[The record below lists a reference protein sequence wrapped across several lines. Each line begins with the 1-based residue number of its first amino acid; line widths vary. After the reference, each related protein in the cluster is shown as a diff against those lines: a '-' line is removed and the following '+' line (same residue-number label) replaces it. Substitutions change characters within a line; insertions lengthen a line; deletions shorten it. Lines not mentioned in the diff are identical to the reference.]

1 MAARAAGGPPQD
13 RPTAASRGPQSAPER
28 EKGIQGHPGP
38 ERGLKT
44 RFAPPGQGAHH
55 QVLKSDPSPRRD
67 QHDLPRQLLT
77 EADLIIYGQGAVH
90 AVCEI
95 SLSAGQDGLDQAR
108 RRADMLQE
116 ATGERVNAVV
126 ATPDPHPA
134 LVEAAGKLGV
144 SVMDIPRRDA

>member
-1 MAARAAGGPPQD
+1 MAFSQTDSPHPAFNRAIS
-13 RPTAASRGPQSAPER
+13 AAITNRLISRDKLDG
-28 EKGIQGHPGP
+28 
-38 ERGLKT
+38 
-44 RFAPPGQGAHH
+44 
-55 QVLKSDPSPRRD
+55 
-67 QHDLPRQLLT
+67 LT
-77 EADLIIYGQGAVH
+77 EADRIIHGQGGAH

-95 SLSAGQDGLDQAR
+95 SLSAGQDGLDRAR

-144 SVMDIPRRDA
+144 SVIDIPRRDS